1 VHKGKRRSQW
11 LAAFLLLGPAIQ
23 TAMTRAELIK
33 SIGEVLLRL
42 DNLVKDQT
50 LDEETRLT
58 VNRVRSAIAKQQ
70 MLLAIGGHQEN
81 PTAFTSAT
89 KRIEL
94 VRAELDRVVDPSGIR
109 NIPIN
114 VLERLVHALDSLI
127 SSTLQ
132 F

>member
-1 VHKGKRRSQW
+1 
-11 LAAFLLLGPAIQ
+11 
-23 TAMTRAELIK
+23 MTRAELIK

-94 VRAELDRVVDPSGIR
+94 VRAELDRVVDPSGRR